1 MAETNHSSHRE
12 GAMSIVFS
20 EIAKTFSLHTS
31 KTTYQLKIGN
41 LNYVNHLYYGATIHD
56 EDLSYL
62 IRRYDRG
69 FSGNPYDSLKERT
82 FSLDAQPQEFT
93 TQQQG
98 DFRINSIEVQ
108 NPDGSFSFDGRYIAH
123 KIYPGAF
130 TLKGLPTAFA
140 TDKDTVDT
148 LEIVLEDAVTKVQVT
163 LLYSV
168 FEEADIIMRAARV
181 HNGGTG
187 EIALKRIM
195 SLNMDYMNGGN
206 LDIISLPGRYGQERQ
221 VERQPLTHH
230 VHKIRSG
237 RGISSHQQ
245 NPFIAL
251 VEKEANEE
259 YGSCYGFALM
269 YSGSFLAEAE
279 LDQYDQARLVL
290 GVNDRLFSYQV
301 APGEDF
307 DTPAVLMTYT
317 HKGLTAMSRNYHNF
331 FRNNLNKS
339 KFVRDIRRPVLINT
353 WEAAFFDFDDVKLIE
368 IAKAAKGMGVE
379 MIVMD
384 DGWFGKRDDDNSGLG
399 DWYVNEKKIK
409 CGLTE
414 LVRQIN
420 DLGMKFGIWF
430 EPEMVSE
437 DSDLFRSHPDWV
449 MEIPGRHAVRS
460 RNQLVLDVSRKEVQ
474 DYLITSIN
482 AILDSANIY
491 YVKWDIN
498 RAITDLWSNALPA
511 GHQGEV
517 SHRYVLGLYRV
528 MDGIIK
534 THPDIMFEGCAG
546 GGGRFDSAMLTY
558 FVQYWSSDNTKPLDN
573 LKLHYGSS
581 FLYPL
586 CTMGAHVS
594 QASSMVPLETKAAI
608 AMCGTFGYELDATKL
623 GPDEVAV
630 CKKMSDLYLK
640 YYDINFFGDY
650 YRLANPFENVNLVAW
665 ECVSKDKKEA
675 LLTVVTVN
683 LTVNGPQE
691 YIHCRGLAPDSLY
704 QVEKEG
710 SGVVLTASG
719 MALMHAG
726 IPIPREIPEF
736 TAFMYHL
743 KSL

>member
-1 MAETNHSSHRE
+1 MAIIYNEKKR
-12 GAMSIVFS
+12 
-20 EIAKTFSLHTS
+20 TFSLHTA

-41 LNYVNHLYYGATIHD
+41 LNYVKHLYYGATIQD
-56 EDLSYL
+56 EDLIYL
-62 IRRYDRG
+62 VRRYDRG
-69 FSGNPYDSLKERT
+69 FSGNPYESLKERT

-108 NPDGSFSFDGRYIAH
+108 NADGSFSFNGRYRSH
-123 KIYPGAF
+123 KMYKGAF
-130 TLKGLPTAFA
+130 TLNGLPTAIA
-140 TDKDTVDT
+140 TENDTVDT
-148 LEIVLEDAVTKVQVT
+148 LELVIEDSVTKIQVT

-181 HNGGTG
+181 HNGGEG
-187 EIALKRIM
+187 EISLKRIM
-195 SLNMDYMNGGN
+195 SVNMDYMNGRN
-206 LDIISLPGRYGQERQ
+206 LDLVSLPGRYGQERQ

-251 VEKEANEE
+251 VDRTANEE
-259 YGSCYGFALM
+259 YGSCYGFSLM
-269 YSGSFLAEAE
+269 YSGSFIAEVE
-279 LDQYDQARLVL
+279 LDQYDQARLVM
-290 GVNDRLFSYQV
+290 GINDRLFSYV
-301 APGEDF
+301 VGPGEDF

-317 HKGLTAMSRNYHNF
+317 HKGLTKMSHNYHDF
-331 FRNNLNKS
+331 FRNNLNRS
-339 KFVRDIRRPVLINT
+339 KFVKDVKRPILINT
-353 WEAAFFDFDDVKLIE
+353 WEAAFFDFDDEKLVE
-368 IAKAAKGMGVE
+368 IAKAARDMGVE

-399 DWYVNEKKIK
+399 DWVVNEKKIK
-409 CGLTE
+409 CGLPK
-414 LVRQIN
+414 LVSQIN

-437 DSDLFRSHPDWV
+437 DSDLFRAHPDWA
-449 MEIPGRHAVRS
+449 MEIPGRRAVRS
-460 RNQLVLDVSRKEVQ
+460 RNQLVLDVSRREVQ
-474 DYLITSIN
+474 DYLIRSIN
-482 AILDSANIY
+482 GILDSANIY

-498 RAITDLWSNALPA
+498 RAITDLWSNVLPA
-511 GHQGEV
+511 DRQGEI

-581 FLYPL
+581 FVYPV

-594 QASSMVPLETKAAI
+594 TASPMVPIETKAAI

-623 GPDEVAV
+623 SKEEIEK
-630 CKKMSDLYLK
+630 CRKMSGYYHKFYDL
-640 YYDINFFGDY
+640 NFFGDY
-650 YRLANPFENVNLVAW
+650 YRLTNPFEPVNLVAW
-665 ECVSKDKKEA
+665 ECVAKDKKKA
-675 LLTVVTVN
+675 LLTVVTVH

-691 YIHCRGLAPDSLY
+691 YIKCKGLLPNRKYRITGDGN
-704 QVEKEG
+704 EW
-710 SGVVLTASG
+710 TATG

-726 IPIPREIPEF
+726 VPVPREIPEF
-736 TAFMYHL
+736 TAFLYHL
-743 KSL
+743 EAID

>member
-1 MAETNHSSHRE
+1 MAIIYNEKKR
-12 GAMSIVFS
+12 
-20 EIAKTFSLHTS
+20 TFSLHTA

-41 LNYVNHLYYGATIHD
+41 LNYVKHLYYGATIQD
-56 EDLSYL
+56 EDLIYL
-62 IRRYDRG
+62 VRRYDRG
-69 FSGNPYDSLKERT
+69 FSGNPYESLKERT

-98 DFRINSIEVQ
+98 DFRINSIEIQ
-108 NPDGSFSFDGRYIAH
+108 NADGSFSFNGRYRSH
-123 KIYPGAF
+123 KMYKGAF
-130 TLKGLPTAFA
+130 TLNGLPTAIA
-140 TDKDTVDT
+140 TENDTVDT
-148 LEIVLEDAVTKVQVT
+148 LELVIEDSVTKIQVT

-181 HNGGTG
+181 HNGGEG
-187 EIALKRIM
+187 EISLKRIM
-195 SLNMDYMNGGN
+195 SVNMDYMNGRN
-206 LDIISLPGRYGQERQ
+206 LDLVSLPGRYGQERQ

-251 VEKEANEE
+251 VDRTANEE
-259 YGSCYGFALM
+259 YGSCYGFSLM
-269 YSGSFLAEAE
+269 YSGSFIAEVE
-279 LDQYDQARLVL
+279 LDQYDQARLVM
-290 GVNDRLFSYQV
+290 GINDRLFSYV
-301 APGEDF
+301 VGPGEDF

-317 HKGLTAMSRNYHNF
+317 HKGLTKMSHNYHNF
-331 FRNNLNKS
+331 FRNNLNRS
-339 KFVRDIRRPVLINT
+339 KFVKDVKRPILINT
-353 WEAAFFDFDDVKLIE
+353 WEAAFFDFDDEKLVE
-368 IAKAAKGMGVE
+368 IAKAARDMGVE

-399 DWYVNEKKIK
+399 DWVVNEKKIK
-409 CGLTE
+409 CGLPK
-414 LVRQIN
+414 LVSQIN

-437 DSDLFRSHPDWV
+437 DSDLFRAHPDWA
-449 MEIPGRHAVRS
+449 MEIPGRRAVRS
-460 RNQLVLDVSRKEVQ
+460 RNQLVLDVSRREVQ
-474 DYLITSIN
+474 DYLIRSIN
-482 AILDSANIY
+482 GILDSANIY

-498 RAITDLWSNALPA
+498 RAITDLWSNVLPA
-511 GHQGEV
+511 DRQGEI

-581 FLYPL
+581 FVYPV

-594 QASSMVPLETKAAI
+594 TASPMVPIETKAAI

-623 GPDEVAV
+623 SKEEIEK
-630 CKKMSDLYLK
+630 CRKMSGYYHKFYDL
-640 YYDINFFGDY
+640 NFFGDY
-650 YRLANPFENVNLVAW
+650 YRLTNPFEPVNLVAW
-665 ECVSKDKKEA
+665 ECVAKDKKEA
-675 LLTVVTVN
+675 LLTVVTVH

-691 YIHCRGLAPDSLY
+691 YIKCKGLLPNRKYRITGDGN
-704 QVEKEG
+704 EW
-710 SGVVLTASG
+710 TATG

-726 IPIPREIPEF
+726 VPVPREIPEF
-736 TAFMYHL
+736 TAFLYHL
-743 KSL
+743 EVID

>member
-1 MAETNHSSHRE
+1 MAIIYSKDK
-12 GAMSIVFS
+12 
-20 EIAKTFSLHTS
+20 KTFTLHTS
-31 KTTYQLKIGN
+31 KSSYQLKIGN
-41 LNYVNHLYYGATIHD
+41 LNYVNHLYYGGTIYD
-56 EDLSYL
+56 EDLPYL

-108 NPDGSFSFDGRYIAH
+108 NSDGSFSFDGRYVSH
-123 KIYPGAF
+123 KIYQGPF
-130 TLKGLPTAFA
+130 TLTGLPTAFA
-140 TDKDTVDT
+140 AEGDTVDT
-148 LEIVLEDAVTKVQVT
+148 LELVIEDAISKVRVT

-168 FEEADIIMRAARV
+168 FEEANIIMRAARV
-181 HNGGTG
+181 HNGGDKT
-187 EIALKRIM
+187 INLKRIM
-195 SLNMDYMNGGN
+195 SVNMDYMNGSH
-206 LDIISLPGRYGQERQ
+206 LDLVSLPGRYGQERQ

-245 NPFIAL
+245 NPFVAL
-251 VEKEANEE
+251 VDRKTSEE

-269 YSGSFLAEAE
+269 YSGSFLAEVE
-279 LDQYDQARLVL
+279 LDQYDQARLVM
-290 GVNDRLFSYQV
+290 GINDRLFSFPV
-301 APGEDF
+301 EPGEDF

-317 HKGLTAMSRNYHNF
+317 HKGLTGMSRIFHDF
-331 FRNNLNKS
+331 FRNNLNNS
-339 KFVRDIRRPVLINT
+339 KFVKDVKRPVLINT
-353 WEAAFFDFDDVKLIE
+353 WEAAFFDFDDVKLVE

-409 CGLTE
+409 CGLTK

-437 DSDLFRSHPDWV
+437 DSDLFRAHPDWA
-449 MEIPGRHAVRS
+449 MEIPGRKAVRS
-460 RNQLVLDVSRKEVQ
+460 RNQLVLDVGRKEVQ
-474 DYLITSIN
+474 DYLIESISR
-482 AILDSANIY
+482 ILDTANIY
-491 YVKWDIN
+491 YVKWDHN
-498 RAITDLWSNALPA
+498 RAITDLWSNALPSDR
-511 GHQGEV
+511 QGEV

-534 THPDIMFEGCAG
+534 AHPDVMFEGCAG
-546 GGGRFDSAMLTY
+546 GGGRFDPAMLTY

-581 FLYPL
+581 FLYPI

-594 QASSMVPLETKAAI
+594 EASPMVPIETKAAI

-623 GPDEVAV
+623 EEDELEK
-630 CKKMSDLYLK
+630 CRKMSELYHK
-640 YYDINFFGDY
+640 YYDVNFFGDY
-650 YRLANPFENVNLVAW
+650 YRLTNPYEPVNLVAW
-665 ECVSKDKKEA
+665 ESVSKDKREA
-675 LLTVVTVN
+675 LLTVITVS
-683 LTVNGPQE
+683 LTMNGPQE
-691 YIHCRGLAPDSLY
+691 YIKCRGLDRNRRY
-704 QVEKEG
+704 RIERE
-710 SGVVLTASG
+710 GVVLEASG

-726 IPIPREIPEF
+726 IPIPREVPEF
-736 TAFMYHL
+736 TAFIYHL
-743 KSL
+743 TAVD

>member
-1 MAETNHSSHRE
+1 MA
-12 GAMSIVFS
+12 IVYN
-20 EIAKTFSLHTS
+20 EKKQTFSLHTA

-41 LNYVNHLYYGATIHD
+41 LNYVNHLYYGATIRD
-56 EDLSYL
+56 EDLYYL

-108 NPDGSFSFDGRYIAH
+108 NSDGSFSFNGRYVSH
-123 KIYPGAF
+123 KIYEGPF
-130 TLKGLPTAFA
+130 TLNGLPTAFA
-140 TDKDTVDT
+140 TDRDTVQT
-148 LEIVLEDAVTKVQVT
+148 LELTIEDAITKVQVT

-168 FEEADIIMRAARV
+168 FEESDIIMRAARV

-187 EIALKRIM
+187 RIDLKRIM
-195 SLNMDYMNGGN
+195 SINMDYMNGSGMD
-206 LDIISLPGRYGQERQ
+206 LISLPGRYGQERQ

-251 VEKEANEE
+251 VDSAANEDF
-259 YGSCYGFALM
+259 GSCYGFALM

-279 LDQYDQARLVL
+279 LDQYDQARLVM
-290 GVNDRLFSYQV
+290 GINDRLFSYPV
-301 APGEDF
+301 EPGETF

-317 HKGLTAMSRNYHNF
+317 HKGLAKMSHNF
-331 FRNNLNKS
+331 HHFFRRNLNKS
-339 KFVRDIRRPVLINT
+339 KFVRDVRRPVLINT
-353 WEAAFFDFDDVKLIE
+353 WEAAFFDFDDEKLVK
-368 IAKAAKGMGVE
+368 IAKAAKEMGVE

-437 DSDLFRSHPDWV
+437 DSDLFRAHPDWA

-460 RNQLVLDVSRKEVQ
+460 RNQLVLDVGRKEVQ
-474 DYLITSIN
+474 DYLIKSIN
-482 AILDSANIY
+482 RILDSANIY
-491 YVKWDIN
+491 YVKWDLN

-511 GHQGEV
+511 DKQGEV

-528 MDGIIK
+528 LDGIVK

-546 GGGRFDSAMLTY
+546 GGGRFEPAMLTY

-581 FLYPL
+581 FLYPV

-594 QASSMVPLETKAAI
+594 EASPMVPFETKAAI

-623 GPDEVAV
+623 KKKEIKA
-630 CKKMSDLYLK
+630 CKKMSALYHK
-640 YYDINFFGDY
+640 YYDLNFFGDY
-650 YRLANPFENVNLVAW
+650 YRLANPFEQVNLVAW
-665 ECVSKDKKEA
+665 ETVAKDKSEA
-675 LLTVVTVN
+675 LMTVITVN

-691 YIHCRGLAPDSLY
+691 YIKCKGLDRDRY
-704 QVEKEG
+704 YRVESSFGPQG
-710 SGVVLTASG
+710 SSGSQSGSDVLVATG

-726 IPIPREIPEF
+726 IPIPREIPEY
-736 TAFMYHL
+736 TAFLYHL
-743 KSL
+743 TAI

>member
-1 MAETNHSSHRE
+1 
-12 GAMSIVFS
+12 MSIIYN
-20 EIAKTFSLHTS
+20 EKKRTFSLHTA

-41 LNYVNHLYYGATIHD
+41 LNYVKHLYYGATIRD
-56 EDLSYL
+56 EDLIYL
-62 IRRYDRG
+62 VRRYDRG
-69 FSGNPYDSLKERT
+69 FSGNPYESRKERT

-108 NPDGSFSFDGRYIAH
+108 NADGSFSFNGRYRSH
-123 KIYPGAF
+123 KMYKGAF
-130 TLKGLPTAFA
+130 TLNGLPTAIA
-140 TDKDTVDT
+140 TENDTVDT
-148 LEIVLEDAVTKVQVT
+148 LELVIEDSVTKIQVT

-181 HNGGTG
+181 HNGGDG
-187 EIALKRIM
+187 EISLKRIM
-195 SLNMDYMNGGN
+195 SVNMDYMNGRN
-206 LDIISLPGRYGQERQ
+206 LDLVSLPGRYGQERQ

-251 VEKEANEE
+251 VDRTANEE
-259 YGSCYGFALM
+259 YGSCYGFSLM
-269 YSGSFLAEAE
+269 YSGSFIAEVE
-279 LDQYDQARLVL
+279 LDQYDQARLVM
-290 GVNDRLFSYQV
+290 GINDRLFSYV
-301 APGEDF
+301 VGPGEDF

-317 HKGLTAMSRNYHNF
+317 HKGLTKMSHNFHDF
-331 FRNNLNKS
+331 FRNNLNRS
-339 KFVRDIRRPVLINT
+339 KFVKDVKRPILINT
-353 WEAAFFDFDDVKLIE
+353 WEAAFFDFDDEKLVE
-368 IAKAAKGMGVE
+368 IAKAARDMGVE

-399 DWYVNEKKIK
+399 DWVVNEKKIR
-409 CGLTE
+409 CGLPK
-414 LVRQIN
+414 LVSQIN

-437 DSDLFRSHPDWV
+437 DSDLFRAHPDWA
-449 MEIPGRHAVRS
+449 MEIPGRRAVRS
-460 RNQLVLDVSRKEVQ
+460 RNQLVLDVSRREVQ
-474 DYLITSIN
+474 DYLIRSIN
-482 AILDSANIY
+482 GILDSANIY

-498 RAITDLWSNALPA
+498 RAITDLWSNVLPA
-511 GHQGEV
+511 DRQGEI

-581 FLYPL
+581 FVYPV

-594 QASSMVPLETKAAI
+594 TASPMVPIETKAAI

-623 GPDEVAV
+623 SKEEIEK
-630 CKKMSDLYLK
+630 CRKMSGYYHKFYDL
-640 YYDINFFGDY
+640 NFFGDY
-650 YRLANPFENVNLVAW
+650 YRLTNPFEPVNLVAW
-665 ECVSKDKKEA
+665 ECVAKDKKEA
-675 LLTVVTVN
+675 LLTVVTVH

-691 YIHCRGLAPDSLY
+691 YIKCKGLLPNRKYRITGDGN
-704 QVEKEG
+704 EW
-710 SGVVLTASG
+710 TATG

-726 IPIPREIPEF
+726 VPVPREIPEF
-736 TAFMYHL
+736 TAFLYHL
-743 KSL
+743 EAID

>member
-1 MAETNHSSHRE
+1 
-12 GAMSIVFS
+12 MSIIYH
-20 EIAKTFSLHTS
+20 EKQKTFSLHTVN
-31 KTTYQLKIGN
+31 TTYQLKIGN
-41 LNYVNHLYYGATIHD
+41 LNYVNHLYYGPSMPD

-108 NPDGSFSFDGRYIAH
+108 NTDGSFSFDGRYVSH
-123 KIYPGAF
+123 EIYSGSF
-130 TLKGLPTAFA
+130 TLNGLPTAFA
-140 TDKDTVDT
+140 AEGDTVDT
-148 LEIVLEDAVTKVQVT
+148 LELVIADAVSGVQVT

-181 HNGGTG
+181 HNGGAG
-187 EIALKRIM
+187 EITLKRIM
-195 SLNMDYMNGGN
+195 SMSMDYMNGGN
-206 LDIISLPGRYGQERQ
+206 LDLISLPGRYGQERQ

-251 VEKEANEE
+251 VDKNTSED

-279 LDQYDQARLVL
+279 LDQYDQVRLVM
-290 GVNDRLFSYQV
+290 GVNDRLFSYHV

-307 DTPAVLMTYT
+307 DTPAVLMCYT
-317 HKGLTAMSRNYHNF
+317 RSGLTGMSHIYHDF
-331 FRNNLNKS
+331 FRNNLNRS

-353 WEAAFFDFDDVKLIE
+353 WEAAFFNFDDVKLVE
-368 IAKAAKGMGVE
+368 IAKAAKDMGVE

-384 DGWFGKRDDDNSGLG
+384 DGWFGKRNDDNSGLG
-399 DWYVNEKKIK
+399 DWFVNKKKIR
-409 CGLTE
+409 CGLKE

-420 DLGMKFGIWF
+420 ELGMKFGIWF

-437 DSDLFRSHPDWV
+437 DSDLFRAHPDWV

-460 RNQLVLDVSRKEVQ
+460 RNQLVLDVGRTEVQ
-474 DYLITSIN
+474 EYLIESIN
-482 AILDSANIY
+482 RILDSANIY

-498 RAITDLWSNALPA
+498 RAITDLWSNILPEDR
-511 GHQGEV
+511 QGEV
-517 SHRYVLGLYRV
+517 SHRYVLGLYHV

-546 GGGRFDSAMLTY
+546 GGGRFDPAMLTY

-581 FLYPL
+581 FLYPV
-586 CTMGAHVS
+586 CSMGAHVS
-594 QASSMVPLETKAAI
+594 EASPMVPLETKAAI
-608 AMCGTFGYELDATKL
+608 AMCGTFGYELDATRLTK
-623 GPDEVAV
+623 DEIRT
-630 CKKMSDLYLK
+630 CRQMSDLYHR
-640 YYDINFFGDY
+640 YYGLNFFGDY
-650 YRLANPFENVNLVAW
+650 YRLANPFEQVNLVAW
-665 ECVSKDKKEA
+665 ESVAKDKCEA
-675 LLTVVTVN
+675 LVTVITVN

-691 YIHCRGLAPDSLY
+691 YIQCKGLSPDILY
-704 QVEKEG
+704 HVKGGGIEF
-710 SGVVLTASG
+710 TASG
-719 MALMHAG
+719 ASLMHAG
-726 IPIPREIPEF
+726 IPVAREIPEF
-736 TAFMYHL
+736 TAFLYHL
-743 KSL
+743 QAI

>member
-1 MAETNHSSHRE
+1 MAIIYNEKKR
-12 GAMSIVFS
+12 
-20 EIAKTFSLHTS
+20 TFSLHTA

-41 LNYVNHLYYGATIHD
+41 LNYVKHLYYGATIQD
-56 EDLSYL
+56 EDLIYL
-62 IRRYDRG
+62 VRRYDRG
-69 FSGNPYDSLKERT
+69 FSGNPYESLKERT

-108 NPDGSFSFDGRYIAH
+108 NADGSFSFNGRYRSH
-123 KIYPGAF
+123 KMYKGAF
-130 TLKGLPTAFA
+130 TLNGLPTAIA
-140 TDKDTVDT
+140 TENDTVDT
-148 LEIVLEDAVTKVQVT
+148 LELVIEDSVTKIQVT

-181 HNGGTG
+181 HNGGDG
-187 EIALKRIM
+187 EISLKRIM
-195 SLNMDYMNGGN
+195 SVNMDYMNGRN
-206 LDIISLPGRYGQERQ
+206 LDLVSLPGRYGQERQ

-251 VEKEANEE
+251 VDRTANEE
-259 YGSCYGFALM
+259 YGSCYGFSLM
-269 YSGSFLAEAE
+269 YSGSFIAEVE
-279 LDQYDQARLVL
+279 LDQYDQARLAM
-290 GVNDRLFSYQV
+290 GINDRLFSYV
-301 APGEDF
+301 VRPGEDF

-317 HKGLTAMSRNYHNF
+317 HKGLTRMSHNYHDF
-331 FRNNLNKS
+331 FRNNLNRS
-339 KFVRDIRRPVLINT
+339 KFVKDVKRPILINT
-353 WEAAFFDFDDVKLIE
+353 WEAAFFDFDDEKLVE
-368 IAKAAKGMGVE
+368 IAKAARDMGVE

-399 DWYVNEKKIK
+399 DWVVNEKKIK
-409 CGLTE
+409 CGLPK
-414 LVRQIN
+414 LVSQIN

-437 DSDLFRSHPDWV
+437 DSDLFRAHPDWA
-449 MEIPGRHAVRS
+449 MEIPGRRAVRS
-460 RNQLVLDVSRKEVQ
+460 RNQLVLDVSRREVQ
-474 DYLITSIN
+474 DYLIRSIN
-482 AILDSANIY
+482 GILDSANIY

-498 RAITDLWSNALPA
+498 RAITDLWSNVLPA
-511 GHQGEV
+511 DRQGEI

-581 FLYPL
+581 FVYPV

-594 QASSMVPLETKAAI
+594 TASPMVPIETKAAI

-623 GPDEVAV
+623 SKEEIEK
-630 CKKMSDLYLK
+630 CREMSGYYHRFYDL
-640 YYDINFFGDY
+640 NFFGDY
-650 YRLANPFENVNLVAW
+650 YRLTDPFEPVNLVAW
-665 ECVSKDKKEA
+665 ECVAKDKKEA
-675 LLTVVTVN
+675 LLTVVTVH

-691 YIHCRGLAPDSLY
+691 YIKCKGLLPNRKYRITGDGN
-704 QVEKEG
+704 EW
-710 SGVVLTASG
+710 TATG

-726 IPIPREIPEF
+726 VPVPREIPEF
-736 TAFMYHL
+736 TAFLYHL
-743 KSL
+743 EAID

>member
-1 MAETNHSSHRE
+1 MAIIFNEKKR
-12 GAMSIVFS
+12 
-20 EIAKTFSLHTS
+20 TFSLHTE

-41 LNYVNHLYYGATIHD
+41 LNYVKHLYYGATIRD
-56 EDLSYL
+56 EDLIYL
-62 IRRYDRG
+62 VRRYDRG
-69 FSGNPYDSLKERT
+69 FSGNPYESLKERT

-108 NPDGSFSFDGRYIAH
+108 NTDGSFSFNGRYLSH
-123 KIYPGAF
+123 RIYKGAF
-130 TLKGLPTAFA
+130 TLNGMPTAIA
-140 TDKDTVDT
+140 TENDTVDT
-148 LEIVLEDAVTKVQVT
+148 LEIVLLDAVTNIQVT

-168 FEEADIIMRAARV
+168 FEEANIIMRATRV
-181 HNGGTG
+181 HNGGDG
-187 EIALKRIM
+187 DISLKRIM
-195 SLNMDYMNGGN
+195 SVNMDYMNGRN
-206 LDIISLPGRYGQERQ
+206 LDLISLPGRYGQERQ

-251 VEKEANEE
+251 VDRTANEE

-269 YSGSFLAEAE
+269 YSGSFIAEVE
-279 LDQYDQARLVL
+279 LDQYDQARLVM
-290 GVNDRLFSYQV
+290 GINDRLFSYCV
-301 APGEDF
+301 GPGEDF

-317 HKGLTAMSRNYHNF
+317 HKGLTKMSHNYHDF
-331 FRNNLNKS
+331 FRNNLNRS
-339 KFVRDIRRPVLINT
+339 KFVKDVRRPVLINT
-353 WEAAFFDFDDVKLIE
+353 WEAAFFDFDDEKLIE
-368 IAKAAKGMGVE
+368 IAKAARNMGVE

-384 DGWFGKRDDDNSGLG
+384 DGWFGRRDDDNSSLG
-399 DWYVNEKKIK
+399 DWVVNKKKIR
-409 CGLTE
+409 CGLTN
-414 LVRQIN
+414 LVSQIN

-437 DSDLFRSHPDWV
+437 DSDLFRAHPDWA
-449 MEIPGRHAVRS
+449 MEIPGRRAVRS
-460 RNQLVLDVSRKEVQ
+460 RNQLVLDVSRREVQ
-474 DYLITSIN
+474 DYLIKSVN
-482 AILDSANIY
+482 RILDSANIY

-511 GHQGEV
+511 DRQGEI

-546 GGGRFDSAMLTY
+546 GGGRFDPAMLTY

-581 FLYPL
+581 FVYPV

-594 QASSMVPLETKAAI
+594 TASPMVPIETKAAI
-608 AMCGTFGYELDATKL
+608 AMCGTYGYELDATKL
-623 GPDEVAV
+623 TAEEIEK
-630 CKKMSDLYLK
+630 CRKMSECYHKFYDL
-640 YYDINFFGDY
+640 NFFGDY
-650 YRLANPFENVNLVAW
+650 YRLTDPFEPVNLVAW
-665 ECVSKDKKEA
+665 ETVAKDKKEA
-675 LLTVVTVN
+675 LLTVVTVH

-691 YIHCRGLAPDSLY
+691 YIKCKGLLPDERY
-704 QVEKEG
+704 RI
-710 SGVVLTASG
+710 SGDGNEWIATG

-726 IPIPREIPEF
+726 VPVPREIPEF
-736 TAFMYHL
+736 TAFLYHL
-743 KSL
+743 EAID

>member
-1 MAETNHSSHRE
+1 MAIIYNEKKR
-12 GAMSIVFS
+12 
-20 EIAKTFSLHTS
+20 TFSLHTA

-41 LNYVNHLYYGATIHD
+41 LNYVKHLYYGATIQD
-56 EDLSYL
+56 EDLIYL
-62 IRRYDRG
+62 VRRYDRG
-69 FSGNPYDSLKERT
+69 FSGNPYESLKERT

-98 DFRINSIEVQ
+98 DFRINSIEIQ
-108 NPDGSFSFDGRYIAH
+108 NADGSFSFNGRYRSH
-123 KIYPGAF
+123 KMYKGAF
-130 TLKGLPTAFA
+130 TLNGLPTAIA
-140 TDKDTVDT
+140 TENDTVDT
-148 LEIVLEDAVTKVQVT
+148 LELVIEDSVTKIQVT

-181 HNGGTG
+181 HNGGDG
-187 EIALKRIM
+187 EISLKRIM
-195 SLNMDYMNGGN
+195 SVNMDYMNGRN
-206 LDIISLPGRYGQERQ
+206 LDLVSLPGRYGQERQ

-251 VEKEANEE
+251 VDRTANEE
-259 YGSCYGFALM
+259 YGSCYGFSLM
-269 YSGSFLAEAE
+269 YSGSFIAEVE
-279 LDQYDQARLVL
+279 LDQYDQARLVM
-290 GVNDRLFSYQV
+290 GINDRLFSYV
-301 APGEDF
+301 VGPGEDF

-317 HKGLTAMSRNYHNF
+317 HKGLTKMSHNFHDF
-331 FRNNLNKS
+331 FRNNLNRS
-339 KFVRDIRRPVLINT
+339 KFVKDVKRPILINT
-353 WEAAFFDFDDVKLIE
+353 WEAAFFDFDDEKLVE
-368 IAKAAKGMGVE
+368 IAKAARDMGVE

-399 DWYVNEKKIK
+399 DWVVNEKKIR
-409 CGLTE
+409 CGLPK
-414 LVRQIN
+414 LVSQIN

-437 DSDLFRSHPDWV
+437 DSDLFRAHPDWA
-449 MEIPGRHAVRS
+449 MEIPGRRAVRS
-460 RNQLVLDVSRKEVQ
+460 RNQLVLDVSRREVQ
-474 DYLITSIN
+474 DYLIRSIN
-482 AILDSANIY
+482 GILDSANIY

-498 RAITDLWSNALPA
+498 RAITDLWSNVLPA
-511 GHQGEV
+511 DRQGEI

-581 FLYPL
+581 FVYPV

-594 QASSMVPLETKAAI
+594 TASPMVPIETKAAI

-623 GPDEVAV
+623 SKEEIEK
-630 CKKMSDLYLK
+630 CRKMSGYYHKFYDL
-640 YYDINFFGDY
+640 NFFGDY
-650 YRLANPFENVNLVAW
+650 YRLTNPFEPVNLVAW
-665 ECVSKDKKEA
+665 ECVAKDKKEA
-675 LLTVVTVN
+675 LLTVVTVH

-691 YIHCRGLAPDSLY
+691 YIKCKGLLPNRKYRITGDGN
-704 QVEKEG
+704 EW
-710 SGVVLTASG
+710 TATG

-726 IPIPREIPEF
+726 VPVPREIPEF
-736 TAFMYHL
+736 TAFLYHL
-743 KSL
+743 EAID

>member
-1 MAETNHSSHRE
+1 MAIIFN
-12 GAMSIVFS
+12 GKK
-20 EIAKTFSLHTS
+20 KTFSLHTS
-31 KTTYQLKIGN
+31 GTTYQLKIGN
-41 LNYVNHLYYGATIHD
+41 LNYVKHLYYGPRILD
-56 EDLSYL
+56 EDLIYL

-98 DFRINSIEVQ
+98 DFRINSIEVR
-108 NPDGSFSFDGRYIAH
+108 NSNGSYSFDGRYISH
-123 KIYPGAF
+123 RIYPGPF
-130 TLKGLPTAFA
+130 TLSGLPTAFA
-140 TDKDTVDT
+140 SENDTVET
-148 LEIVLEDAVTKVQVT
+148 LELVIEDAITKVQVT

-181 HNGGTG
+181 RNAGDGTIWL
-187 EIALKRIM
+187 ERIM
-195 SLNMDYMNGGN
+195 SLNMDYLNGLN
-206 LDIISLPGRYGQERQ
+206 LDLISLPGRYGQERQ
-221 VERQPLTHH
+221 VERQRLTHH

-245 NPFIAL
+245 NPFVAL
-251 VEKEANEE
+251 VDRSADEN

-269 YSGSFLAEAE
+269 YSGSFLAEVE
-279 LDQYDQARLVL
+279 LDQYDQARLVM
-290 GVNDRLFSYQV
+290 GINDRLFNYPV
-301 APGEDF
+301 EPGGEF

-317 HKGLTAMSRNYHNF
+317 HDGLTQMSHHFHDF
-331 FRNNLNKS
+331 FRNNLNRS
-339 KFVRDIRRPVLINT
+339 KFVRDVRRPVLINT
-353 WEAAFFDFDDVKLIE
+353 WEAAFFDFDDVKLVE
-368 IAKAAKGMGVE
+368 IAKAARDMGVE

-384 DGWFGKRDDDNSGLG
+384 DGWFGKRNDDNSGLG
-399 DWYVNEKKIK
+399 DWYVNEKKIR

-420 DLGMKFGIWF
+420 ELGMKFGIWF

-437 DSDLFRSHPDWV
+437 DSDLFRAHPDWA

-460 RNQLVLDVSRKEVQ
+460 RNQLALDMGRKEVQ
-474 DYLITSIN
+474 DYVIESVN
-482 AILDSANIY
+482 RILDSANIY

-511 GHQGEV
+511 ELQGEV

-546 GGGRFDSAMLTY
+546 GGGRFDPAMLTY

-594 QASSMVPLETKAAI
+594 SASPMVPLETKAAI
-608 AMCGTFGYELDATKL
+608 AMGGTFGYELDATKL
-623 GPDEVAV
+623 KKSAIRT
-630 CKKMSDLYLK
+630 CRKMSDLYQK
-640 YYDINFFGDY
+640 YYNLNFFGDY
-650 YRLANPFENVNLVAW
+650 YRLVNPFEKVNLVAW
-665 ECVSKDKKEA
+665 ECVAKDRSEA
-675 LLTVVTVN
+675 LVTVVTVN

-691 YIHCRGLAPDSLY
+691 YIKCRGLDPDRFY
-704 QVEKEG
+704 RIRGDGEE
-710 SGVVLTASG
+710 LTATG
-719 MALMHAG
+719 AALMHAG
-726 IPIPREIPEF
+726 IPIPREIPDF
-736 TAFMYHL
+736 TAFQYHL
-743 KSL
+743 EAVERVSR

>member
-1 MAETNHSSHRE
+1 MAIIYNEKKR
-12 GAMSIVFS
+12 
-20 EIAKTFSLHTS
+20 TFSLHTA

-41 LNYVNHLYYGATIHD
+41 LNYVKHLYYGATIQD
-56 EDLSYL
+56 EDLIYL
-62 IRRYDRG
+62 VRRYDRG
-69 FSGNPYDSLKERT
+69 FSGNPYESLKERT

-108 NPDGSFSFDGRYIAH
+108 NADGSFSFNGRYRSH
-123 KIYPGAF
+123 KMYKGAF
-130 TLKGLPTAFA
+130 TLNGLPTAIA
-140 TDKDTVDT
+140 TENDTVDT
-148 LEIVLEDAVTKVQVT
+148 LELVIEDSVTKIQVT

-181 HNGGTG
+181 HNGGEG
-187 EIALKRIM
+187 EISLKRIM
-195 SLNMDYMNGGN
+195 SVNMDYMNGRN
-206 LDIISLPGRYGQERQ
+206 LDLVSLPGRYGQERQ

-251 VEKEANEE
+251 VDRTANEE
-259 YGSCYGFALM
+259 YGSCYGFSLM
-269 YSGSFLAEAE
+269 YSGSFIAEVE
-279 LDQYDQARLVL
+279 LDQYDQARLAM
-290 GVNDRLFSYQV
+290 GINDRLFSYV
-301 APGEDF
+301 VRPGEDF

-317 HKGLTAMSRNYHNF
+317 HKGLTKMSHNYHDF
-331 FRNNLNKS
+331 FRNNLNRS
-339 KFVRDIRRPVLINT
+339 KFVKDVKRPILINT
-353 WEAAFFDFDDVKLIE
+353 WEAAFFDFDDEKLVE
-368 IAKAAKGMGVE
+368 IAKAARDMGVE

-399 DWYVNEKKIK
+399 DWVVNEKKIK
-409 CGLTE
+409 CGLPK
-414 LVRQIN
+414 LVSQIN

-437 DSDLFRSHPDWV
+437 DSDLFRAHPDWA
-449 MEIPGRHAVRS
+449 MEIPGRRAVRS
-460 RNQLVLDVSRKEVQ
+460 RNQLVLDVSRREVQ
-474 DYLITSIN
+474 DYLIRSIN
-482 AILDSANIY
+482 GILDSANIY

-498 RAITDLWSNALPA
+498 RAITDLWSNVLPA
-511 GHQGEV
+511 DRQGEI

-581 FLYPL
+581 FVYPV

-594 QASSMVPLETKAAI
+594 TASPMVPIETKAAI

-623 GPDEVAV
+623 SKEEIEK
-630 CKKMSDLYLK
+630 CRKMSGYYHKFYDL
-640 YYDINFFGDY
+640 NFFGDY
-650 YRLANPFENVNLVAW
+650 YRLTNPFEPVNLVAW
-665 ECVSKDKKEA
+665 ECVAKDKKEA
-675 LLTVVTVN
+675 LLTVVTVH

-691 YIHCRGLAPDSLY
+691 YIKCKGLLPNRKYRITGDGN
-704 QVEKEG
+704 EW
-710 SGVVLTASG
+710 TATG

-726 IPIPREIPEF
+726 VPVPREIPEF
-736 TAFMYHL
+736 TAFLYHL
-743 KSL
+743 EAID

>member
-1 MAETNHSSHRE
+1 MAIIYNEKKR
-12 GAMSIVFS
+12 
-20 EIAKTFSLHTS
+20 TFSLHTA

-41 LNYVNHLYYGATIHD
+41 LNYVKHLYYGATIQD
-56 EDLSYL
+56 EDLIYL
-62 IRRYDRG
+62 VRRYDRG
-69 FSGNPYDSLKERT
+69 FSGNPYESLKERT

-98 DFRINSIEVQ
+98 DFRINSIEIQ
-108 NPDGSFSFDGRYIAH
+108 NADGSFSFNGRYRSH
-123 KIYPGAF
+123 KMYKGAF
-130 TLKGLPTAFA
+130 TLNGLPTAIA
-140 TDKDTVDT
+140 TENDTVDT
-148 LEIVLEDAVTKVQVT
+148 LELVIEDSVTKIQVT

-181 HNGGTG
+181 HNGGEG
-187 EIALKRIM
+187 EISLKRIM
-195 SLNMDYMNGGN
+195 SVNMDYMNGRN
-206 LDIISLPGRYGQERQ
+206 LDLVSLPGRYGQERQ

-251 VEKEANEE
+251 VDRTANEE
-259 YGSCYGFALM
+259 YGSCYGFSLM
-269 YSGSFLAEAE
+269 YSGSFIAEVE
-279 LDQYDQARLVL
+279 LDQYDQARLVM
-290 GVNDRLFSYQV
+290 GINDRLFSYV
-301 APGEDF
+301 VGPGEDF

-317 HKGLTAMSRNYHNF
+317 HKGLTKMSHNYHNF
-331 FRNNLNKS
+331 FRNNLNRS
-339 KFVRDIRRPVLINT
+339 KFVKDVKRPILINT
-353 WEAAFFDFDDVKLIE
+353 WEAAFFDFDDEKLVE
-368 IAKAAKGMGVE
+368 IAKAARDMGVE

-399 DWYVNEKKIK
+399 DWVVNEKKIK
-409 CGLTE
+409 CGLPK
-414 LVRQIN
+414 LVSQIN

-437 DSDLFRSHPDWV
+437 DSDLFRAHPDWA
-449 MEIPGRHAVRS
+449 MEIPGRRAVRS
-460 RNQLVLDVSRKEVQ
+460 RNQLVLDVSRREVQ
-474 DYLITSIN
+474 DYLIRSIN
-482 AILDSANIY
+482 GILDSANIY

-498 RAITDLWSNALPA
+498 RAITDLWSNVLPA
-511 GHQGEV
+511 DRQGEI

-581 FLYPL
+581 FVYPV

-594 QASSMVPLETKAAI
+594 TASPMVPIETKAAI

-623 GPDEVAV
+623 SKEEIEK
-630 CKKMSDLYLK
+630 CRKMSGYYHRFYDL
-640 YYDINFFGDY
+640 NFFGDY
-650 YRLANPFENVNLVAW
+650 YRLTNPFEPVNLVAW
-665 ECVSKDKKEA
+665 ECVAKDKKEA
-675 LLTVVTVN
+675 LLTVVTVH

-691 YIHCRGLAPDSLY
+691 YIKCKGLLPNRKYRITGDGN
-704 QVEKEG
+704 EW
-710 SGVVLTASG
+710 TATG

-726 IPIPREIPEF
+726 VPVPREIPEF
-736 TAFMYHL
+736 TAFLYHL
-743 KSL
+743 EAID